1 MKTKSTESAD
11 LTDTRL
17 KGGEFTWVAAVTG
30 ILLAVVFGA
39 ANAYLGLRVGLTVS
53 ASIPA
58 AVISMG
64 VLRVLLRRHSVL
76 ENNMVQT
83 IGSAGEAV
91 AAGSIFTLPA
101 LFMWARE
108 GVGTTPEIVPITF
121 IALAGGLLGA
131 LFMVPLRHS
140 LIVEEE
146 GKLVFPE
153 GRACADVLQAGENA
167 KAGPV
172 FVGMG
177 AAMLMKAITDGIKL
191 VPAKL
196 SFVFDKFRGEVGLE
210 ASPALAGVGY
220 IVGPKVSALL
230 FAGSL
235 LGWMMLV
242 PLLSETSPAAAELY
256 ATGGAEAVWRTY
268 VRYIGAGAI
277 ATGGFI
283 SLIKSMPVIGRT
295 FRLMFRG
302 MCGGGERKDRIDRDI
317 PMRYV
322 VAGVL
327 VLITVIALSPSIK
340 AGFLGASLIALFGF
354 FFATVSARM
363 VGLVGSSNNPV
374 SGMTI
379 ATLLVATLVLKTCGN
394 AGAAG
399 MLAAMTIGAVTCV
412 VASLAGDTAQDLKTG
427 RLVGAT
433 PWKQELGLLLGTVA
447 AALAIGGVLYL
458 LNEAWGFGGKELS
471 APQASVMKNVVEG
484 VMNGNM
490 PWTLVGT
497 GVVLAIML
505 QLFGVP
511 VMPVAIGLYLPIHIN
526 GGILV
531 GGVLR
536 QLVGNRGTLY
546 SAGLIAG
553 EGLAGIALAICVVC
567 GVAIPGSSLFGS
579 AGGLVL
585 LLAFVASYFW
595 FRRKG
600 PDDPTF

>member
-146 GKLVFPE
+146 DKLVFPE

-379 ATLLVATLVLKTCGN
+379 ATLLVATLVLKTCGI